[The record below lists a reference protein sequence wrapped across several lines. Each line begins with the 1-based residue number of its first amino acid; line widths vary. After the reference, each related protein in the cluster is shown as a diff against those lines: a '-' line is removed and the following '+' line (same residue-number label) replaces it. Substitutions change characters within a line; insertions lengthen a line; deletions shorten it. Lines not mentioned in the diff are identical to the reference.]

1 MLVSNARFR
10 PVTNSL
16 KQIVLWIILPVG
28 LIGCQP
34 ASISLEDVSAE
45 KIDRTVYLTGMV
57 RQIAPLVDSNAYQIE
72 DSTGK
77 IWVVT
82 NHHPPQLGQVIKIEG
97 EIKHQS
103 LSFADREWGDFYV
116 VELEQLPLPVEEKSS
131 ARL

>member
-97 EIKHQS
+97 KIRHQS
-103 LSFADREWGDFYV
+103 LPFDNLEWGDFYV